1 MEDITLGFTL
11 IGVMVGLI
19 MLGLPIGITL
29 IGTGAVGVWLIRDNP
44 DLAFRFTAMSTYSG
58 IQDYLF
64 ATIPLFVLM
73 GLLVSVSNVGRD
85 TFEVA
90 QALLRRVRGGL
101 GMATVGANAIF
112 AAVTGVSIAS
122 AAVFT
127 KVAVPE
133 MVRHGYSLRFATG
146 TVAGSSIL
154 GMLIPP
160 SLLMIVYGVL
170 AEVSIGRMFI
180 AGILPGLLIALG
192 FVALI
197 WVRAAFFPHQ
207 IMTAAAPAPA
217 PPERDMPERDMP
229 VGEMV
234 AKAVPILSLVV
245 LILGGLYTGFFTPT
259 EAGAVGAAG
268 ALVIALARRQLGW
281 ARFWQ
286 VLRETGLVSA
296 SILFLLVAASLYSRM
311 LSMAG
316 VPQAIG
322 EMVET
327 MGLGPYG
334 FLAAFVVIVL
344 LMGMILDS
352 TSILLIMVPIGAP
365 IAQAMGFDL
374 IHFGIMVII
383 AVEMGLLTPPFG
395 ISVFTVK
402 ATLGDPRVGVETIFA
417 GALPYVLVMGAALVL
432 IAFVPAIATALVG

>member
-1 MEDITLGFTL
+1 MDEITLGFTL

-19 MLGLPIGITL
+19 VLGLPIGITL

-44 DLAFRFTAMSTYSG
+44 DLAFRFTALATYSG

-73 GLLVSVSNVGRD
+73 GLLVSISNVGRD

-101 GMATVGANAIF
+101 GMATVGANAVF

-133 MVRHGYSLRFATG
+133 MVRHGYSMRFATG

-180 AGILPGLLIALG
+180 AGILPGLIIALG
-192 FVALI
+192 FVAMI
-197 WVRAAFFPHQ
+197 WVRAAFFPHL
-207 IMTAAAPAPA
+207 IMTATAPLPDVVE
-217 PPERDMPERDMP
+217 PDMPAR
-229 VGEMV
+229 EMV
-234 AKAVPILSLVV
+234 AKAVPILLLVV

-268 ALVIALARRQLGW
+268 ALLIALARRQLDGPK
-281 ARFWQ
+281 FWR

-296 SILFLLVAASLYSRM
+296 SILFLLIAASLYSRM

-322 EMVET
+322 DLVET
-327 MGLGPYG
+327 LGLGPYG
-334 FLAAFVVIVL
+334 FLAVFVVIVL

-374 IHFGIMVII
+374 IHFGVMVII

-432 IAFVPAIATALVG
+432 IAFVPAIATALTG

>member
-1 MEDITLGFTL
+1 MDDVTLGFTL
-11 IGVMVGLI
+11 IGLMVALI
-19 MLGLPIGITL
+19 VIGLPIGITL
-29 IGTGAVGVWLIRDNP
+29 ISTGAIGVWLIRENP
-44 DLAFRFTAMSTYSG
+44 DLAFRFTALATYSG

-73 GLLVSVSNVGRD
+73 GLLVSISDVGKD
-85 TFEVA
+85 TFDVA
-90 QALLRRVRGGL
+90 QNLLRRVKGGL
-101 GMATVGANAIF
+101 GIATVGANAVF

-133 MVRHGYSLRFATG
+133 MVRHGYTMRFAAG

-170 AEVSIGRMFI
+170 AEVSIGAMFI
-180 AGILPGLLIALG
+180 AGVIPGVIIALG
-192 FVALI
+192 FVVMI
-197 WVRAAFFPHQ
+197 WVYAAFLPHR
-207 IMTAAAPAPA
+207 IMAHTESPALRDEPVMGTA
-217 PPERDMPERDMP
+217 
-229 VGEMV
+229 EMLG
-234 AKAVPILSLVV
+234 KSVPILSLVV
-245 LILGGLYTGFFTPT
+245 LILGGLYSGFFTPT

-268 ALVIALARRQLGW
+268 ALLIALVRRRLD
-281 ARFWQ
+281 AKKFWR

-296 SILFLLVAASLYSRM
+296 AILFLLIAAGLYSRM

-316 VPQAIG
+316 VPNAIG
-322 EMVET
+322 DFVEHL
-327 MGLGPYG
+327 GLGPYG
-334 FLAAFVVIVL
+334 FLAAFVIVIL

-374 IHFGIMVII
+374 IHFGIVTII

-402 ATLGDPRVGVETIFA
+402 ATLADPKVGIETIFA
-417 GALPYVLVMGAALVL
+417 GALPFVAVMGVALVC
-432 IAFVPAIATALVG
+432 IALFPVLSTALVR

>member
-1 MEDITLGFTL
+1 MDDVTLGFTL
-11 IGVMVGLI
+11 IGAMVALI
-19 MLGLPIGITL
+19 LVGLPIGITL
-29 IGTGAVGVWLIRDNP
+29 ISTGAIGVWLIRDNP
-44 DLAFRFTAMSTYSG
+44 DLAFRFTALATYSG

-73 GLLVSVSNVGRD
+73 GLLVSISNVGKD

-90 QALLRRVRGGL
+90 QHMLRRVRGGL
-101 GMATVGANAIF
+101 GMATVGANAVF

-133 MVRHGYSLRFATG
+133 MVRHGYTMRFAAG

-170 AEVSIGRMFI
+170 AEVSIGAMFI
-180 AGILPGLLIALG
+180 AGVIPGIVIAIG
-192 FVALI
+192 FAVMI
-197 WVRAAFFPHQ
+197 WVYARFFPHR
-207 IMTAAAPAPA
+207 IMSGAA
-217 PPERDMPERDMP
+217 MPEAAGRAMTG
-229 VGEMV
+229 GEM
-234 AKAVPILSLVV
+234 AGKSVPILALVA

-268 ALVIALARRQLGW
+268 ALLIALLRRQLGW
-281 ARFWQ
+281 GRFWR
-286 VLRETGLVSA
+286 VLKETGLVSA
-296 SILFLLVAASLYSRM
+296 SILFLLIAAALYSRM

-322 EMVET
+322 DAVEHL
-327 MGLGPYG
+327 GLGAYG
-334 FLAAFVVIVL
+334 FLGAFVVIIL

-374 IHFGIMVII
+374 IHFGIVTII

-402 ATLGDPRVGVETIFA
+402 ATLADPDVGIETIFA
-417 GALPYVLVMGAALVL
+417 GALPFVAVMGVALLAIALVPWL
-432 IAFVPAIATALVG
+432 SIALVR

>member
-1 MEDITLGFTL
+1 MEDVTLGFVL
-11 IGVMVGLI
+11 IGAMVGLI
-19 MLGLPIGITL
+19 VLGLPIGLSL
-29 IGTGAVGVWLIRDNP
+29 ISTGAIGVWLIRENP
-44 DLAFRFTAMSTYSG
+44 DLAFRFTAMATYSG
-58 IQDYLF
+58 IQDYVF

-73 GLLVSVSNVGRD
+73 GLLVSISDIGKD

-90 QALLRRVRGGL
+90 QALLRRIRGGL
-101 GMATVGANAIF
+101 GMATVGANAVF

-133 MVRHGYSLRFATG
+133 MVRHGYTMRFASG

-170 AEVSIGRMFI
+170 AEVSIGSMFI
-180 AGILPGLLIALG
+180 AGVIPGVMIALG
-192 FVALI
+192 FAVMI
-197 WVRAAFFPHQ
+197 WVYAAFFPDR
-207 IMTAAAPAPA
+207 IMTRTTAPELSQRAMPA
-217 PPERDMPERDMP
+217 
-229 VGEMV
+229 GEM
-234 AKAVPILSLVV
+234 ALKSVPIMALVV
-245 LILGGLYTGFFTPT
+245 LILGGLYSGFFTPT

-268 ALVIALARRQLGW
+268 ALLLAVLRRRLDGPKLW
-281 ARFWQ
+281 R

-296 SILFLLVAASLYSRM
+296 AILFLLIAAGLYSRM
-311 LSMAG
+311 LAMAG

-322 EMVET
+322 DMVEHL
-327 MGLGPYG
+327 GLGPYG
-334 FLAAFVVIVL
+334 FLLVFVIIIV

-365 IAQAMGFDL
+365 IASAMGFDL
-374 IHFGIMVII
+374 IHFGIVTII

-402 ATLGDPRVGVETIFA
+402 ATLNDPKVGIETIFA
-417 GALPYVLVMGAALVL
+417 GAMPFVVVMGIALL
-432 IAFVPAIATALVG
+432 IIAVVPWLATALVN

>member
-1 MEDITLGFTL
+1 MDDVNLGFLL
-11 IGVMVGLI
+11 IGAMVGLI
-19 MLGLPIGITL
+19 VFGLPIGLSL
-29 IGTGAVGVWLIRDNP
+29 ISTAAIGVWLIRDNP
-44 DLAFRFTAMSTYSG
+44 DLAFRFTALASYSG
-58 IQDYLF
+58 IQDYVF

-73 GLLVSVSNVGRD
+73 GLLVSVSDVGKD

-90 QALLRRVRGGL
+90 QAMLRRIRGGL
-101 GMATVGANAIF
+101 GMATVGANAVF

-133 MVRHGYSLRFATG
+133 MVRHGYSMRFAAG

-170 AEVSIGRMFI
+170 AEVSIGNMFI
-180 AGILPGLLIALG
+180 AGVIPGIIIAVG
-192 FVALI
+192 FAVMI
-197 WVRAAFFPHQ
+197 WVYAAFLPDR
-207 IMTAAAPAPA
+207 IMTRTTAPELSQRAMPA
-217 PPERDMPERDMP
+217 
-229 VGEMV
+229 GEMAV
-234 AKAVPILSLVV
+234 KAVPIMALVV

-268 ALVIALARRQLGW
+268 ALVLALLRRRLDGPK
-281 ARFWQ
+281 FWR

-296 SILFLLVAASLYSRM
+296 AILFLLIAAGLYSRM

-322 EMVET
+322 ELVEQL
-327 MGLGPYG
+327 GLGPYG
-334 FLAAFVVIVL
+334 FLAVFVVIIL

-365 IAQAMGFDL
+365 IAQSMGFDL
-374 IHFGIMVII
+374 VHFGIVTII

-402 ATLGDPRVGVETIFA
+402 ATLADPRVGIETIFA
-417 GALPYVLVMGAALVL
+417 GALPFVAVMGIALLL
-432 IAFVPAIATALVG
+432 IAAVPWLATALVS

>member
-1 MEDITLGFTL
+1 MDEITIGFLL
-11 IGVMVGLI
+11 IGAMVGLI
-19 MLGLPIGITL
+19 VLGLPIGLSL
-29 IGTGAVGVWLIRDNP
+29 ISTAAIGVWLIRDNP
-44 DLAFRFTAMSTYSG
+44 DLAFRFTAMATYSG
-58 IQDYLF
+58 IQDYVF

-73 GLLVSVSNVGRD
+73 GLLVSMSDIGKD

-90 QALLRRVRGGL
+90 QSLLRRIRGGL
-101 GMATVGANAIF
+101 GHATVGANAIF

-133 MVRHGYSLRFATG
+133 MVRHGYSMRFATG

-170 AEVSIGRMFI
+170 AEVSIGNMFI
-180 AGILPGLLIALG
+180 AGVIPGIIIALG
-192 FVALI
+192 FSVMI
-197 WVRAAFFPHQ
+197 WVYAAFFPER
-207 IMTAAAPAPA
+207 IMAGTTQPEVSQRAMPA
-217 PPERDMPERDMP
+217 
-229 VGEMV
+229 GEIV
-234 AKAVPILSLVV
+234 VKSVPILALVV
-245 LILGGLYTGFFTPT
+245 LILGGLYSGFFTPT

-268 ALVIALARRQLGW
+268 ALLLALARGRLDW
-281 ARFWQ
+281 PKFWR

-296 SILFLLVAASLYSRM
+296 AILFLLIAAGLYSRM

-322 EMVET
+322 DMVEQL
-327 MGLGPYG
+327 GLGPYG
-334 FLAAFVVIVL
+334 FLLVFVIIIL

-374 IHFGIMVII
+374 IHFGIVTII

-402 ATLGDPRVGVETIFA
+402 ATLNDPKVSIETIFA
-417 GALPYVLVMGAALVL
+417 GSMPFVVVMGIALVL
-432 IAFVPAIATALVG
+432 IAAVPWLATALV

>member
-1 MEDITLGFTL
+1 MDEITLGFTL

-19 MLGLPIGITL
+19 VLGLPIGITL

-44 DLAFRFTAMSTYSG
+44 DLAFRFTALATYSG

-101 GMATVGANAIF
+101 GMATVGANAVF

-133 MVRHGYSLRFATG
+133 MMRHGYSMRFATG

-180 AGILPGLLIALG
+180 AGILPGFVIALG
-192 FVALI
+192 FVAMI
-197 WVRAAFFPHQ
+197 WVRATYFPHQ
-207 IMTAAAPAPA
+207 IMAATAPLPDVAAPEMSAS
-217 PPERDMPERDMP
+217 
-229 VGEMV
+229 EMV
-234 AKAVPILSLVV
+234 AKAVPILLLVL

-268 ALVIALARRQLGW
+268 ALVIALARRQLDW
-281 ARFWQ
+281 PKFWR
-286 VLRETGLVSA
+286 VLREAGLVSA

-322 EMVET
+322 DLVET
-327 MGLGPYG
+327 LGLGPYG
-334 FLAAFVVIVL
+334 FLAVFVVIIL

-374 IHFGIMVII
+374 IHFGVMVII

-432 IAFVPAIATALVG
+432 IALVPGIATALVG

>member
-1 MEDITLGFTL
+1 MDDVTLGFTL
-11 IGVMVGLI
+11 IGVMVALI
-19 MLGLPIGITL
+19 VVGLPIGITL
-29 IGTGAVGVWLIRDNP
+29 ISTGAVGVWLIRENP
-44 DLAFRFTAMSTYSG
+44 DLAFRFTALATYSG

-73 GLLVSVSNVGRD
+73 GLLVSISDVGKD
-85 TFEVA
+85 TFDVA
-90 QALLRRVRGGL
+90 QNLLRRVKGGL
-101 GMATVGANAIF
+101 GIATVGANAVF

-133 MVRHGYSLRFATG
+133 MVRHGYTMRFAAG

-170 AEVSIGRMFI
+170 AEVSIGAMFI
-180 AGILPGLLIALG
+180 AGVIPGVIIAIG
-192 FVALI
+192 FVVMIWCYATFAPHRIMAHTESPALKDEP
-197 WVRAAFFPHQ
+197 V
-207 IMTAAAPAPA
+207 MGTA
-217 PPERDMPERDMP
+217 
-229 VGEMV
+229 EMLG
-234 AKAVPILSLVV
+234 KSVPIFSLVV

-268 ALVIALARRQLGW
+268 ALIIALVRRRLD
-281 ARFWQ
+281 AAKFWR

-296 SILFLLVAASLYSRM
+296 AILFLLIAAGLYSRM

-316 VPQAIG
+316 VPNAIG
-322 EMVET
+322 DFVEHL
-327 MGLGPYG
+327 GLGPYG
-334 FLAAFVVIVL
+334 FLIAFVIVIL

-374 IHFGIMVII
+374 IHFGIVTII

-402 ATLGDPRVGVETIFA
+402 ATLADPKVGIETIFA
-417 GALPYVLVMGAALVL
+417 GALPFVAVMGLAL
-432 IAFVPAIATALVG
+432 IAIAIFPVLSTALVR

>member
-1 MEDITLGFTL
+1 MDDVTLGFLLIGAMVTL
-11 IGVMVGLI
+11 IV
-19 MLGLPIGITL
+19 LGLPIGLSL
-29 IGTGAVGVWLIRDNP
+29 IGTGAIGVWLIRDNI
-44 DLAFRFTAMSTYSG
+44 DLAFRFTALATYSG

-73 GLLVSVSNVGRD
+73 GLLVSISDVGKD

-90 QALLRRVRGGL
+90 QALLRRIRGGL
-101 GMATVGANAIF
+101 GMATVAANAVF

-133 MVRHGYSLRFATG
+133 MVRHGYTMRFAAG

-170 AEVSIGRMFI
+170 SEVSIGKMFV
-180 AGILPGLLIALG
+180 AGVIPGIVIALG
-192 FVALI
+192 FTIMI
-197 WVRAAFFPHQ
+197 WFYATVWPHKIFVDAASSD
-207 IMTAAAPAPA
+207 ADDV
-217 PPERDMPERDMP
+217 PPMP
-229 VGEMV
+229 VGEML
-234 AKAVPILSLVV
+234 AKSVPIACLVV

-268 ALVIALARRQLGW
+268 ALVIALIRRRLDW
-281 ARFWQ
+281 PKFWR
-286 VLRETGLVSA
+286 VLKEAGIVSA
-296 SILFLLVAASLYSRM
+296 SILFLLIAASLYSRM

-316 VPQAIG
+316 VPNAIG
-322 EMVET
+322 DFVQHL
-327 MGLGPYG
+327 GLGPYG
-334 FLAAFVVIVL
+334 FLLAFVIVIL

-365 IAQAMGFDL
+365 IASSMGFDL
-374 IHFGIMVII
+374 IHFGIVTII

-402 ATLGDPRVGVETIFA
+402 ATLGDPKVRIETIFA
-417 GALPYVLVMGAALVL
+417 GTIPYVTVMGIALL
-432 IAFVPAIATALVG
+432 FIALFPPLSTILVR

>member
-1 MEDITLGFTL
+1 MDDVNLGFLL
-11 IGVMVGLI
+11 IGAMVGLI
-19 MLGLPIGITL
+19 VLGLPIGLSL
-29 IGTGAVGVWLIRDNP
+29 ISTAAVGVWLIRDNP
-44 DLAFRFTAMSTYSG
+44 DLAFRFTALASYSG
-58 IQDYLF
+58 IQDYVF

-73 GLLVSVSNVGRD
+73 GLLVSVSDVGKD

-90 QALLRRVRGGL
+90 QALLRRIRGGL
-101 GMATVGANAIF
+101 GMATVGANAVF

-133 MVRHGYSLRFATG
+133 MVRHGYSMRFAAG

-170 AEVSIGRMFI
+170 AEVSIGDMFI
-180 AGILPGLLIALG
+180 AGVIPGIIIAVG
-192 FVALI
+192 FALMI
-197 WVRAAFFPHQ
+197 WVYAAFFPAR
-207 IMTAAAPAPA
+207 IMTRQTEPELSQRAMPA
-217 PPERDMPERDMP
+217 
-229 VGEMV
+229 GEM
-234 AKAVPILSLVV
+234 ALKSVPIMSLVV
-245 LILGGLYTGFFTPT
+245 LILGGLYSGYFTPT

-268 ALVIALARRQLGW
+268 ALALALLRRRLDGPK
-281 ARFWQ
+281 FWR

-296 SILFLLVAASLYSRM
+296 AILFLLIAAGLYSRM

-322 EMVET
+322 DLVEQL
-327 MGLGPYG
+327 GLGPYG
-334 FLAAFVVIVL
+334 FLTLFVVIIL

-374 IHFGIMVII
+374 VHFGIVTII

-402 ATLGDPRVGVETIFA
+402 ATLGDPRVGIETIFA
-417 GALPYVLVMGAALVL
+417 GALPFVGVMGLALLL
-432 IAFVPAIATALVG
+432 IAAVPWLATALVG

>member
-1 MEDITLGFTL
+1 MEDVTIGFAL
-11 IGVMVGLI
+11 IGIMVGLI
-19 MLGLPIGITL
+19 VFGLPIGLSL
-29 IGTGAVGVWLIRDNP
+29 ISTGAIGVWLIRENP
-44 DLAFRFTAMSTYSG
+44 ELAFRFTALATYSG
-58 IQDYLF
+58 IQDYVF

-73 GLLVSVSNVGRD
+73 GLLVSISDIGKD
-85 TFEVA
+85 TFEVG
-90 QALLRRVRGGL
+90 QAMLRRVRGGL
-101 GMATVGANAIF
+101 GMATVGANAVF

-133 MVRHGYSLRFATG
+133 MVRHGYTMRFAAG

-170 AEVSIGRMFI
+170 AEVSIGNMFI
-180 AGILPGLLIALG
+180 AGVIPGVIIALG
-192 FVALI
+192 FAVMI
-197 WVRAAFFPHQ
+197 WVYASFFPAR
-207 IMTAAAPAPA
+207 IMTRQTQ
-217 PPERDMPERDMP
+217 PELTQRAMPT
-229 VGEMV
+229 GEMV
-234 AKAVPILSLVV
+234 VKSVPIMALVV
-245 LILGGLYTGFFTPT
+245 LILGGLYGGIFTPT

-268 ALVIALARRQLGW
+268 ALILALLRGRLDLPK
-281 ARFWQ
+281 FWR

-296 SILFLLVAASLYSRM
+296 AILFLLIAAGLYSRM
-311 LSMAG
+311 LSLAG

-322 EMVET
+322 EMVEHL
-327 MGLGPYG
+327 GLGPYG
-334 FLAAFVVIVL
+334 FLTVFVVIIL

-365 IAQAMGFDL
+365 IASAMGFDL
-374 IHFGIMVII
+374 IHFGIVTII

-402 ATLGDPRVGVETIFA
+402 ATLNDPRVSIETIFA
-417 GALPYVLVMGAALVL
+417 GSMPFVAVMGLALLVIALVPWL
-432 IAFVPAIATALVG
+432 ATALVN

>member
-1 MEDITLGFTL
+1 MDDVSLGFLL
-11 IGVMVGLI
+11 IGAMVGLI
-19 MLGLPIGITL
+19 MLGLPIGLSL
-29 IGTGAVGVWLIRDNP
+29 ISTGAIGVWLIRDNP
-44 DLAFRFTAMSTYSG
+44 DLAFRFTALATYSG
-58 IQDYLF
+58 IQDYVF

-73 GLLVSVSNVGRD
+73 GLLVSISDIGKD

-90 QALLRRVRGGL
+90 QTMLRRIRGGL
-101 GMATVGANAIF
+101 GMATVSANAVF

-133 MVRHGYSLRFATG
+133 MVRHGYTMRFAAG

-170 AEVSIGRMFI
+170 AEVSIGNMFI
-180 AGILPGLLIALG
+180 AGVIPGLIIAGG
-192 FVALI
+192 FAAMI
-197 WVRAAFFPHQ
+197 WGYAAFFPEK
-207 IMTAAAPAPA
+207 ILARGGLATGVSD
-217 PPERDMPERDMP
+217 RVMPG
-229 VGEMV
+229 GEM
-234 AKAVPILSLVV
+234 ALKSVPIMALVV

-268 ALVIALARRQLGW
+268 ALLLALLRRRLDGPK
-281 ARFWQ
+281 FWR

-296 SILFLLVAASLYSRM
+296 AILFLLIAAGLYSRM
-311 LSMAG
+311 LAMAG

-322 EMVET
+322 EMVEQL
-327 MGLGPYG
+327 GLGPYG
-334 FLAAFVVIVL
+334 FLAVFVLIIL

-352 TSILLIMVPIGAP
+352 TSILLIMVPIGTP
-365 IAQAMGFDL
+365 IAAAMGFDL
-374 IHFGIMVII
+374 IHFGIITII

-402 ATLGDPRVGVETIFA
+402 ATLNDPTVGIETIFA
-417 GALPYVLVMGAALVL
+417 GTMPFVVVMGLALLLVALVPWL
-432 IAFVPAIATALVG
+432 ATALVS

>member
-1 MEDITLGFTL
+1 MDDITLGFTL
-11 IGVMVGLI
+11 IGAMVGLI
-19 MLGLPIGITL
+19 LLGLPIGITL
-29 IGTGAVGVWLIRDNP
+29 ISSAAVGVWLIRDNP
-44 DLAFRFTAMSTYSG
+44 ALAFRFTAMATYSG

-73 GLLVSVSNVGRD
+73 GLLVSISNVGKD

-90 QALLRRVRGGL
+90 QVLTRRVRGGL
-101 GMATVGANAIF
+101 GMATVGANAVF

-133 MVRHGYSLRFATG
+133 MTRHGYTARFATG

-180 AGILPGLLIALG
+180 AGIIPGVIIALG
-192 FVALI
+192 FAVTIFVA
-197 WVRAAFFPHQ
+197 ATFFPRW
-207 IMTAAAPAPA
+207 IYDDAAAAQA
-217 PPERDMPERDMP
+217 ISERVMP
-229 VGEMV
+229 VSEMIT
-234 AKAVPILSLVV
+234 KAVPIMALVV
-245 LILGGLYTGFFTPT
+245 LILGGLYGGFFTPT

-268 ALVIALARRQLGW
+268 ALVIALMRRQLGW
-281 ARFWQ
+281 ARFWR
-286 VLRETGLVSA
+286 VLKETGLVSA
-296 SILFLLVAASLYSRM
+296 SILFLLIAAGLYSRM

-316 VPQAIG
+316 IPQAIG
-322 EMVET
+322 DMVEHL
-327 MGLGPYG
+327 GLGPYG
-334 FLAAFVVIVL
+334 FLASFVAIVL

-352 TSILLIMVPIGAP
+352 TSILLIMVPIGTP

-374 IHFGIMVII
+374 IHFGIVVII

-402 ATLGDPRVGVETIFA
+402 ATLADPRISIETVFA
-417 GALPYVLVMGAALVL
+417 GSLPYVAVMGLALVV
-432 IAFVPAIATALVG
+432 IALVPELATALVR

>member
-1 MEDITLGFTL
+1 MEDTTLGFLL
-11 IGVMVGLI
+11 IGAMVSLI
-19 MLGLPIGITL
+19 LLGLPIGLSL
-29 IGTGAVGVWLIRDNP
+29 ISTAAVGVWLIRDNP
-44 DLAFRFTAMSTYSG
+44 DLAFRFTAMATYSG

-73 GLLVSVSNVGRD
+73 GLLVSVSGVGKD

-90 QALLRRVRGGL
+90 AALLKRLRGGL
-101 GMATVGANAIF
+101 GMATVAANAVF

-133 MVRHGYSLRFATG
+133 IVRHGYNHRFATG

-160 SLLMIVYGVL
+160 SLLMIVYGIL
-170 AEVSIGRMFI
+170 AEVSIGKLFI

-192 FVALI
+192 FVAMI
-197 WVRAAFFPHQ
+197 WGYATFFPQ
-207 IMTAAAPAPA
+207 RITAHAGPLPEMSGTVMSGREMAA
-217 PPERDMPERDMP
+217 
-229 VGEMV
+229 
-234 AKAVPILSLVV
+234 KSVPILSLVV

-268 ALVIALARRQLGW
+268 ALALALIRRRLDGPKLW
-281 ARFWQ
+281 R
-286 VLRETGLVSA
+286 VLREAGLVSA
-296 SILFLLVAASLYSRM
+296 AILFLLIAAGLYSRM

-322 EMVET
+322 DIVEHL
-327 MGLGPYG
+327 GLGPYG
-334 FLAAFVVIVL
+334 FLAAFL
-344 LMGMILDS
+344 LLLLIMGMILDS

-402 ATLGDPRVGVETIFA
+402 ATLNDPRVGIETIFA
-417 GALPYVLVMGAALVL
+417 GAFPFVIVMGISLVVIAL
-432 IAFVPAIATALVG
+432 IPGIATALVN

>member
-1 MEDITLGFTL
+1 MEDVTLGFTL
-11 IGVMVGLI
+11 IGVMVALI
-19 MLGLPIGITL
+19 ILGLPIGVTL
-29 IGTGAVGVWLIRDNP
+29 ISTGAIGVWLIRENP

-90 QALLRRVRGGL
+90 AALLRRIRGGL
-101 GMATVGANAIF
+101 GMATVGANAVF

-133 MVRHGYSLRFATG
+133 MVRHGYTMRFAAG

-170 AEVSIGRMFI
+170 AEVSIGAMFI
-180 AGILPGLLIALG
+180 AGVIPGVIIAFG
-192 FVALI
+192 FAAMI
-197 WVRAAFFPHQ
+197 WAYATFFPNR
-207 IMTAAAPAPA
+207 IMAEEGPPPAVTEKVFTTA
-217 PPERDMPERDMP
+217 
-229 VGEMV
+229 EMLQ
-234 AKAVPILSLVV
+234 KSVPILLLVA
-245 LILGGLYTGFFTPT
+245 LILGGLYSGFFTPT

-268 ALVIALARRQLGW
+268 ALIIALARRQLDLPK
-281 ARFWQ
+281 FWR
-286 VLRETGLVSA
+286 VLKETGLVSA
-296 SILFLLVAASLYSRM
+296 AILFLLIAAGLYSRM

-322 EMVET
+322 DMVEHL
-327 MGLGPYG
+327 GLGPYG
-334 FLAAFVVIVL
+334 FLAAFVVIIL

-352 TSILLIMVPIGAP
+352 TSILLIMVPIGTP

-374 IHFGIMVII
+374 IHFGIVVII

-402 ATLGDPRVGVETIFA
+402 ATLADPRVGIETVFA
-417 GALPYVLVMGAALVL
+417 GALPFVAVMGLALVL
-432 IAFVPAIATALVG
+432 IALVPELSTVLVR

>member
-1 MEDITLGFTL
+1 MEDTTLGFAL
-11 IGVMVGLI
+11 IGAMVGLI
-19 MLGLPIGITL
+19 LLGLPIGLSL
-29 IGTGAVGVWLIRDNP
+29 ISTGAVGVWLIRDNP
-44 DLAFRFTAMSTYSG
+44 DLAFRFTAMATYSG

-73 GLLVSVSNVGRD
+73 GLLVSVSNVGKD

-90 QALLRRVRGGL
+90 EALLKRVRGGL
-101 GMATVGANAIF
+101 GMATVAANAVF

-133 MVRHGYSLRFATG
+133 IVRHGYNMRFATG

-170 AEVSIGRMFI
+170 AEVSIGKLFI
-180 AGILPGLLIALG
+180 AGIIPGLVIACG
-192 FVALI
+192 FVAMI
-197 WVRAAFFPHQ
+197 WTYARFFPHR
-207 IMTAAAPAPA
+207 ITAEGARLREVTAAPMGA
-217 PPERDMPERDMP
+217 R
-229 VGEMV
+229 EMA
-234 AKAVPILSLVV
+234 AKSVPILSLVV

-268 ALVIALARRQLGW
+268 ALLLALVRRRLDGPRLW
-281 ARFWQ
+281 R

-296 SILFLLVAASLYSRM
+296 SILFLLIAASLYSRM
-311 LSMAG
+311 LAMAG

-322 EMVET
+322 DMVEHL
-327 MGLGPYG
+327 GLGPYG
-334 FLAAFVVIVL
+334 FLAAFL
-344 LMGMILDS
+344 LLTLLLGMVLDS
-352 TSILLIMVPIGAP
+352 TSILLVMVPIGAP

-374 IHFGIMVII
+374 IHFGIMLII

-402 ATLGDPRVGVETIFA
+402 ATLGDPRVSIETIFA
-417 GALPYVLVMGAALVL
+417 GALPFVIVMGLALVL
-432 IAFVPAIATALVG
+432 IAFVPALATILVD